1 MKNVLF
7 VHQSAELYGSDRTLL
22 LLMKHINKQKFH
34 PIVVLPNEG
43 PLKIELEKEKIEVH
57 IAPVIKLH
65 RKMFKP
71 QSFIGFLKQL
81 KQGFSILNHLNEI
94 HQFDLI
100 YSNTLA
106 VLLGFIYARKK
117 GMKHIWHVHEIVE
130 SPKIVSKVF
139 RFLLNRKSNFFTI
152 YNSNATADF
161 WNSFNNVVNYNSFCI
176 IHNGLE
182 MPKEDISYDE
192 INLIRRDCFK
202 VKEEIVI
209 ALVGRINRL
218 KGHKLVLNAIEGLD
232 KKLYK
237 VLFIGSSV
245 ENQEFYIDDLKTII
259 KEKKLDNNV
268 LFIPFNNQMD
278 RIWKAVDIAV
288 VPSTEPESFGL
299 VAVEAMLAKKPV
311 IASNHGGLTEIIK
324 HKETGF
330 LIEPN
335 NVKELTNAIELLVN
349 DKQLRTEMGEQGYL
363 RAIEEFSIQKYVSK
377 IEKVLLD

>member
-1 MKNVLF
+1 MKKVLF

-22 LLMKHINKQKFH
+22 LLMKHINRQKFH

-71 QSFIGFLKQL
+71 QNFIGFLKQL
-81 KQGFSILNHLNEI
+81 KQGFSILNHLNKI
-94 HQFDLI
+94 HQFDLV

-106 VLLGFIYARKK
+106 VLLGFIFARKK

-139 RFLLNRKSNFFTI
+139 SFLLNRKSNFFTI

-161 WNSFNNVVNYNSFCI
+161 WNSFNKIVNNNSFCV

-182 MPKEDISYDE
+182 MPKENISYDE
-192 INLIRRDCFK
+192 INLIRRDFFK

-237 VLFIGSSV
+237 VLFVGSSV

-259 KEKKLDNNV
+259 EEKKLDNNV

-278 RIWKAVDIAV
+278 RIWQAVDIAV

-311 IASNHGGLTEIIK
+311 IAANHGGLMEIIK
-324 HKETGF
+324 NKETGF

-335 NVKELTNAIELLVN
+335 NVQELTNAIKLLVN
-349 DKQLRTEMGEQGYL
+349 DKQLRLEMGEQGYL
-363 RAIEEFSIQKYVSK
+363 RALEKFSIQKYVSK

>member
-1 MKNVLF
+1 MKNILF
-7 VHQSAELYGSDRTLL
+7 IHQSAELYGSDRTLL
-22 LLMKHINKQKFH
+22 LLMKHINRQKFH

-71 QSFIGFLKQL
+71 QNFIGFLKQL
-81 KQGFSILNHLNEI
+81 KQGFSILNHLNKI
-94 HQFDLI
+94 HQFDLV

-106 VLLGFIYARKK
+106 VLLGFIFARKK

-139 RFLLNRKSNFFTI
+139 SFLLNRKSNFFTI

-161 WNSFNNVVNYNSFCI
+161 WNSFNKIVNNNSFCV

-182 MPKEDISYDE
+182 MPKENISYDE
-192 INLIRRDCFK
+192 INLIRRDFFK

-237 VLFIGSSV
+237 VLFVGSSV

-259 KEKKLDNNV
+259 EEKKLDNNV

-278 RIWKAVDIAV
+278 RIWQAVDIAV

-311 IASNHGGLTEIIK
+311 IAANHGGLMEIIK
-324 HKETGF
+324 NKETGF

-335 NVKELTNAIELLVN
+335 NVQELTNAIKLLVN
-349 DKQLRTEMGEQGYL
+349 DKQLRLEMGEQGYL
-363 RAIEEFSIQKYVSK
+363 RALEKFSIQKYVSK

>member
-139 RFLLNRKSNFFTI
+139 SFLLNRKSNFFTI

-161 WNSFNNVVNYNSFCI
+161 WNSFNNVVNNNSFCV

>member
-1 MKNVLF
+1 MKKVLF

-34 PIVVLPNEG
+34 PIVVLPSEG

-71 QSFIGFLKQL
+71 QNFIGFLKQL
-81 KQGFSILNHLNEI
+81 KQGFSILNHLNKTY
-94 HQFDLI
+94 QFDLV

-106 VLLGFIYARKK
+106 VLLGFMFARKK
-117 GMKHIWHVHEIVE
+117 RMKHIWHVHEIVE

-139 RFLLNRKSNFFTI
+139 SFLLNRKSNFFTI
-152 YNSNATADF
+152 YNSNATANF
-161 WNSFNNVVNYNSFCI
+161 WNSFNNVVNNNSFCV
-176 IHNGLE
+176 IHNGLVT
-182 MPKEDISYDE
+182 PKENISRDE
-192 INLIRRDCFK
+192 INLIRSDFFK

-237 VLFIGSSV
+237 VLFVGSSV
-245 ENQEFYIDDLKTII
+245 ENQEFYIEDLKTII
-259 KEKKLDNNV
+259 EEKKLDNNV

-278 RIWKAVDIAV
+278 RIWQAVDIAV

-324 HKETGF
+324 NKETGF

-349 DKQLRTEMGEQGYL
+349 DKQLRTEMGEQGYI

-377 IEKVLLD
+377 IEKILLN